1 MGNMNEFCRIAGDVT
16 FGEGVSIHGFV
27 NLYGCSIGDGSRIGA
42 FVEIQKNSHI
52 GARCKISSHTFIC
65 EGVTV
70 EDQCF
75 IGHGV
80 MFVNDQYPRAAKE
93 DSTVQTE
100 DNWEVQKTLVK
111 RGASIG
117 SNATILG
124 GVTIGKQAM
133 VGAGGVVTKDVPDY
147 AMVAGVPACIIGD
160 VRERLV
166 HKESV
171 EIGDQQ

>member
-1 MGNMNEFCRIAGDVT
+1 M
-16 FGEGVSIHGFV
+16 
-27 NLYGCSIGDGSRIGA
+27 
-42 FVEIQKNSHI
+42 
-52 GARCKISSHTFIC
+52 
-65 EGVTV
+65 

-80 MFVNDQYPRAAKE
+80 MFVNDQYPRATKK

-100 DNWEVQKTLVK
+100 DDWEVQKTIVK

-147 AMVAGVPACIIGD
+147 AMVAGVPACVIGD
-160 VRERLV
+160 VRERMVKKDCIELS
-166 HKESV
+166 E
-171 EIGDQQ
+171 QT